1 MAYGII
7 SHKTQYDV
15 KSFTEQL
22 KYLFLYPSPIQILF
36 SPLAPLSSSL
46 PISATSFPSL
56 PIGWNTSPIS
66 QSHPNSSIPIV
77 EPPPAVAE
85 TKILPKDSPSETRK
99 SSLDVLTVTK
109 GLLAELSSRTRKRK
123 SPNPEVLQKQ
133 KETLEGFFNMPLEA
147 IQQANAYGNIEGIIH
162 SLIQNSNDL
171 REKTILEIL
180 LARVAEFRESIP
192 MAMAIKETAEARIIS
207 LLGKATDLDAR
218 LEEREKK
225 LSFLV
230 TEFSRLSKEEEKL
243 EAEIKFLI
251 TQKEEM
257 LPQKKHVLADLEKTN
272 DETSEDVEE

>member
-1 MAYGII
+1 MQ
-7 SHKTQYDV
+7 KTGA
-15 KSFTEQL
+15 
-22 KYLFLYPSPIQILF
+22 IQAT
-36 SPLAPLSSSL
+36 AP
-46 PISATSFPSL
+46 TSDQQV
-56 PIGWNTSPIS
+56 I
-66 QSHPNSSIPIV
+66 NSSPPPSITTEAKILPTV
-77 EPPPAVAE
+77 ETPPAVAE
-85 TKILPKDSPSETRK
+85 TKVLPEDSLSETRK

-133 KETLEGFFNMPLEA
+133 KQTLEEFFNMPLEA

-171 REKTILEIL
+171 REKTTLEIL

-207 LLGKATDLDAR
+207 LLGKATVLDAR

-230 TEFSRLSKEEEKL
+230 TEFSRLSKEEENL
-243 EAEIKFLI
+243 EAEIQFLI
-251 TQKEEM
+251 TQKAEI
-257 LPQKKHVLADLEKTN
+257 LAHKKHVLADMEKTN